1 MRSCGRRDSTWRDA
15 RGNVLING
23 LNEAGS
29 EAEVRGRPPFKVVV
43 GNAPEVRLFLNDRE
57 LNLEPHMR
65 EAVARLTVE

>member
-1 MRSCGRRDSTWRDA
+1 
-15 RGNVLING
+15 
-23 LNEAGS
+23 
-29 EAEVRGRPPFKVVV
+29 VVV